1 MKLSEKG
8 NTSMTLQSNVDSDFI
23 SHKNLKRDNK
33 VFVPKNTNQFS
44 EKVEKRNTLLES
56 INQAHTE
63 FMDPTKPFAKVKN
76 RRNIMRNNSDNINDN
91 QMIPSDPESFLS
103 INVKQRSRELAYMPL
118 SKWIKNEPARFNKQP
133 RNIPFKL
140 KFCYANPK
148 KLNSERLTNIK

>member
-8 NTSMTLQSNVDSDFI
+8 NTSLTLQSNVDSDFI

-56 INQAHTE
+56 INQAYTE

-76 RRNIMRNNSDNINDN
+76 RRNIMRNNSEYMNDN
-91 QMIPSDPESFLS
+91 QMMPSDPESFLS

-118 SKWIKNEPARFNKQP
+118 SK
-133 RNIPFKL
+133 
-140 KFCYANPK
+140 
-148 KLNSERLTNIK
+148 